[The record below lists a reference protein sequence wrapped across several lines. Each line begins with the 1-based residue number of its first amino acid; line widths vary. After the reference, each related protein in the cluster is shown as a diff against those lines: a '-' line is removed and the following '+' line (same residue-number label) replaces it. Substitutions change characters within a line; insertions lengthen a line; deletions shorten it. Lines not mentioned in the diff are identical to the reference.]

1 MGHRRHQRTREAAE
15 GLGESIHGL
24 VVAAMRLAIDAE
36 RLDHRHPADELDGR
50 AVQAL
55 EPGDEG
61 LHLGAAGLHG
71 AAQEQEEPRKWQQRR
86 QRHAPVQ
93 REQVDDRQPD
103 GARRA
108 AHRRVEMRGQAVQR
122 GDVILHRLLDLARRA
137 AGEPAQR
144 RLRQPPRHGQAQ
156 VMRDAVVGQMRGQLA
171 GGHQRHAGEQA
182 SHAGA
187 RHPPEFGPPRRLGGI
202 RRIEA
207 GQQQLGDVRDTRQR
221 RQRQHGAHRGQRR
234 RGDQL
239 PADRGQHLP
248 ERARCGRGDCGRA
261 HEIGLPRCW

>member
-1 MGHRRHQRTREAAE
+1 
-15 GLGESIHGL
+15 
-24 VVAAMRLAIDAE
+24 MRADMFKVIVE
-36 RLDHRHPADELDGR
+36 RPRWGSR
-50 AVQAL
+50 
-55 EPGDEG
+55 
-61 LHLGAAGLHG
+61 GAPSPKLRKDKD
-71 AAQEQEEPRKWQQRR
+71 PRKQI
-86 QRHAPVQ
+86 
-93 REQVDDRQPD
+93 
-103 GARRA
+103 G
-108 AHRRVEMRGQAVQR
+108 
-122 GDVILHRLLDLARRA
+122 LK
-137 AGEPAQR
+137 
-144 RLRQPPRHGQAQ
+144 
-156 VMRDAVVGQMRGQLA
+156 
-171 GGHQRHAGEQA
+171 RHAGEQA